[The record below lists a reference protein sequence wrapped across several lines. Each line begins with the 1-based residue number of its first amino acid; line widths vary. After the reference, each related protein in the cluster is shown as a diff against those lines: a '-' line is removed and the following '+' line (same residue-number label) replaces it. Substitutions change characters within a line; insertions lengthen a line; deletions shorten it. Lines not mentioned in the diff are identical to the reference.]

1 MTRRTRVLAAAVLL
15 AGGLTGCG
23 DTSTSDAESITV
35 FAAASLSATFSEL
48 AERFEDENGV
58 EVRLNVAGS
67 SDLAAQ
73 IQQGADAD
81 VFASADEAT
90 MEKLLADD
98 VVHGEPQPFATNT
111 LTIAVAPD
119 NPAGIETLA
128 DVANK
133 NVKLV
138 VCAPTVPC
146 GVAAAKVEDAAGL
159 DFAPVSEEQS
169 VTDVLG
175 KVRAGEADAGLVYVT
190 DVAGAGDA
198 VEGIDFPESEAAV
211 NTYPIAVLDDDGWAR
226 EFMEFVLG
234 EVGREVLG
242 EAGFAQP

>member
-1 MTRRTRVLAAAVLL
+1 MTRRTRALAAAVVLL

-23 DTSTSDAESITV
+23 GTSDAESITV
-35 FAAASLSATFSEL
+35 FAAASLSAPFAEL
-48 AERFEDENGV
+48 AERFEAENGV
-58 EVRLNVAGS
+58 EVKLSFAGS
-67 SDLAAQ
+67 SDLVAQ
-73 IQQGADAD
+73 IQQGANAD

-98 VVHGEPQPFATNT
+98 LIDGDPQNFATNT
-111 LTIAVAPD
+111 LTIAVPPG

-128 DVANK
+128 DLTDK
-133 NVKLV
+133 NVTLV
-138 VCAPTVPC
+138 VCAPAVPC
-146 GVAAAKVEDAAGL
+146 GAAAAEVAEVAGL

-190 DVAGAGDA
+190 DVAGAGDE
-198 VEGIDFPESEAAV
+198 VEGVDFPESEAAV
-211 NTYPIAVLDDDGWAR
+211 NTYPIAVLGDEEWAR

-242 EAGFAQP
+242 EAGFDQP